1 MKFILYILNSNE
13 YTTGFDYIQI
23 VTFDA
28 VTIDELIFVSRKCG
42 PNAVF
47 SIGRGRDETFRTT
60 WVKSLLL
67 LFVK

>member
-1 MKFILYILNSNE
+1 MYILNSNE
-13 YTTGFDYIQI
+13 NTTEFDYIRI

-28 VTIDELIFVSRKCG
+28 ITLDELIFVSRKCG

-47 SIGRGRDETFRTT
+47 SIDRGRDETFRTT